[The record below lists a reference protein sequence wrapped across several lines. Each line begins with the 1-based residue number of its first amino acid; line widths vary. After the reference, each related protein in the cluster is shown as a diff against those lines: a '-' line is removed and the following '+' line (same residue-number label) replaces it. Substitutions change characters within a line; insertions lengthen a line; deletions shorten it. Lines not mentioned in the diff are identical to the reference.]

1 MWLVFYI
8 VCLLY
13 SKKWGV
19 SMSVCRFDTFE
30 DEVEILKMIKQLQAK
45 SIEYLKLKDPW
56 DKVVSRPIKE
66 S

>member
-1 MWLVFYI
+1 M
-8 VCLLY
+8 
-13 SKKWGV
+13 GV

-30 DEVEILKMIKQLQAK
+30 NEVEILQMIKNLQEK

-56 DKVVSRPIKE
+56 DKVVSQPIKE